1 MVERLSARMDYCLC
15 RAFRTDSN
23 TADLTDPPE
32 QPTDQT
38 AILRVIPS
46 VKATT
51 LEKISEFSVLSV
63 DKKKCHK
70 LHFSS
75 MIIIRHLSGF

>member
-1 MVERLSARMDYCLC
+1 MSRLTGLIPNIA
-15 RAFRTDSN
+15 N
-23 TADLTDPPE
+23 PTDPTDLSE
-32 QPTDQT
+32 KPTDQT